1 MHEVKE
7 GMFVTFKPYHTG
19 RIATGKVKQLLDDTT
34 ALVLVGAKY
43 VTVPITSIRE
53 VKGGGSA

>member
-7 GMFVTFKPYHTG
+7 GMFVTFKPYHKA
-19 RIATGKVKQLLDDTT
+19 RIMSGKVKQLLDDAT
-34 ALVLVGAKY
+34 ALVLAGGKY

-53 VKGGGSA
+53 VKDGGSA